1 MTEQLAREFK
11 EVDERAVSGLD
22 QRRKVA
28 LGTIALSFCAWL
40 RSRQGTS
47 IYLQH
52 DAETRNNAD
61 RWQNPHTLIT
71 SETAMLRLFEER
83 LDPFPPDEAPPPPVG
98 LMRFLWACT
107 RGARGYILAF
117 ALLSA
122 SVSIYEAWLFS
133 FLGQVVDLL
142 STWQS
147 GGAAGDEESRV
158 LWGIGIVLVVSIGLV
173 ALRTM
178 VQHQILAINLP
189 LRLRWD
195 FHRLMLRQSLSF
207 FSDEFSGRVTT
218 KVMQTALSV
227 REVLFTLIEILPG
240 IGVYFIAIIALA
252 GGFALKLMLP
262 FLAWIVLFGLAMVYF
277 VPRLGKVGQ
286 EQADARSSMTGR
298 IADAYTNITTVK
310 LFSHSKREAHF
321 ARAAMED
328 FKLTGFRQMRLV
340 SQFEIVN
347 QALVVALILG
357 AGGYA
362 LWLWHQGEVGTG
374 AVAAITAMALRINGM
389 SHWIMW
395 QMTSL
400 FENIGTVQDGMATLT
415 SGPKVQDVPDA
426 KVLEPAGG
434 EVVFDNV
441 SFNYN
446 GERQV
451 LDGLTLHIRPGEKIG
466 LVGRSGA
473 GKSTLINLLLRFY
486 DVDRGEIRIDG
497 QNIAE
502 VTQDSLRSVI
512 GMVTQDTSLL
522 HRSIRDN
529 IAYGRPDA
537 TDEDIHRAAVNAQAD
552 GFISQLS
559 DKQGHSGYDTLVGER
574 GIKLSGGQRQRIAI
588 ARVMLKNAPI
598 LLLDEATSALDSEV
612 EVAIQESLDEMM
624 QGKTVIAIA
633 HRLSTIAAMDRLIVM
648 DEGRIVEQ
656 GTHAQLLEKNGTY
669 ARLWQHQSGGFLGED
684 RGLVEV
690 MEE

>member
-1 MTEQLAREFK
+1 
-11 EVDERAVSGLD
+11 
-22 QRRKVA
+22 
-28 LGTIALSFCAWL
+28 
-40 RSRQGTS
+40 
-47 IYLQH
+47 
-52 DAETRNNAD
+52 
-61 RWQNPHTLIT
+61 
-71 SETAMLRLFEER
+71 MLRVFERR
-83 LDPFPPDEAPPPPVG
+83 LDPFPPDELPPPPVG
-98 LMRFLWACT
+98 LARFLWACT
-107 RGARGYILAF
+107 RGARGYVLAF

-122 SVSIYEAWLFS
+122 AVSIYEAWLFS

-142 STWQS
+142 SSWKA
-147 GGAAGDEESRV
+147 GGEVNMQESRV
-158 LWGIGIVLVVSIGLV
+158 LWGIGIVLVTSIGLV

-218 KVMQTALSV
+218 KVMQTALAV

-262 FLAWIVLFGLAMVYF
+262 FIGWIALFSLAMLYF
-277 VPRLGKVGQ
+277 VPRLGQVGQ
-286 EQADARSSMTGR
+286 EQANARSSMTGR
-298 IADAYTNITTVK
+298 ISDAYTNITTVK
-310 LFSHSKREAHF
+310 LFSHSRREAHF

-328 FKLTGFRQMRLV
+328 FKQTGFRQMRLV

-347 QALVVALILG
+347 QALVVGLILG

-362 LWLWHQGEVGTG
+362 LWLWHQGEVGAG

-400 FENIGTVQDGMATLT
+400 FESIGTVQDGMATLT
-415 SGPKVQDVPDA
+415 QGPKVQDAPDA
-426 KVLEPAGG
+426 KALVPSGG
-434 EVVFDNV
+434 AVSFDNV

-451 LDGLTLHIRPGEKIG
+451 LDGLSLHIRPGEKIG

-486 DVDRGEIRIDG
+486 DVDEGEISIDG
-497 QNIAE
+497 QDIAH
-502 VTQDSLRSVI
+502 VTQYSLRSTI

-537 TDEDIHRAAVNAQAD
+537 TDEQIRRAAINAQAD
-552 GFISQLS
+552 GFINQLT
-559 DKQGHSGYDTLVGER
+559 DPQGHSGYDTLVGER
-574 GIKLSGGQRQRIAI
+574 GIKLSGGQRQRVAI

-648 DEGRIVEQ
+648 DDGRIIEQ
-656 GTHAQLLEKNGTY
+656 GTHAELLAKNGTY

-684 RGLVEV
+684 QGVVEAV
-690 MEE
+690 E

>member
-1 MTEQLAREFK
+1 
-11 EVDERAVSGLD
+11 
-22 QRRKVA
+22 
-28 LGTIALSFCAWL
+28 
-40 RSRQGTS
+40 
-47 IYLQH
+47 
-52 DAETRNNAD
+52 
-61 RWQNPHTLIT
+61 
-71 SETAMLRLFEER
+71 MLRVFEQR

-98 LMRFLWACT
+98 LMRFLWACM
-107 RGARGYILAF
+107 RGARGYVLLL

-142 STWQS
+142 STWQA
-147 GGAAGDEESRV
+147 GGDANGQESRV
-158 LWGIGIVLVVSIGLV
+158 LWGIAIVLLTSIGLV

-218 KVMQTALSV
+218 KVMQTALAV
-227 REVLFTLIEILPG
+227 REVLFTLIEIAPG

-262 FLAWIVLFGLAMVYF
+262 FIAWVALFGLAMLYF
-277 VPRLGKVGQ
+277 VPRLGQVGQ
-286 EQADARSSMTGR
+286 EQAHARSSMTGR
-298 IADAYTNITTVK
+298 ISDAYTNITTVK
-310 LFSHSKREAHF
+310 LFSHSNREAHF

-328 FKLTGFRQMRLV
+328 FKQTGFRQMRLV

-347 QALVVALILG
+347 QALV
-357 AGGYA
+357 
-362 LWLWHQGEVGTG
+362 
-374 AVAAITAMALRINGM
+374 VAAITAMALRINGM

-415 SGPKVQDVPDA
+415 RGPKVQDAPNASVLVPS
-426 KVLEPAGG
+426 GG
-434 EVVFDNV
+434 AVTFDKV

-451 LDGLTLHIRPGEKIG
+451 LDGLSLNIRPGEKIG

-486 DVDRGEIRIDG
+486 DVDSGEIRIDG
-497 QNIAE
+497 QNIAQ
-502 VTQDSLRSVI
+502 VTQDSLRSAI

-537 TDEDIHRAAVNAQAD
+537 TDAQIRSAAANAQAD

-559 DKQGHSGYDTLVGER
+559 DRQGHSGYDTLVGER

-648 DEGRIVEQ
+648 DEGRIIEQ
-656 GTHAQLLEKNGTY
+656 GTHAQLLERNGTY

-684 RGLVEV
+684 QGMAEA
-690 MEE
+690 MDQA

>member
-1 MTEQLAREFK
+1 
-11 EVDERAVSGLD
+11 
-22 QRRKVA
+22 
-28 LGTIALSFCAWL
+28 
-40 RSRQGTS
+40 
-47 IYLQH
+47 
-52 DAETRNNAD
+52 
-61 RWQNPHTLIT
+61 
-71 SETAMLRLFEER
+71 MLRILER
-83 LDPFPPDEAPPPPVG
+83 WLDPFPPDEAPPPPMG
-98 LMRFLWACT
+98 LARFMWACT
-107 RGARGYILAF
+107 RGARGYIVAL

-122 SVSIYEAWLFS
+122 AVSIYEAWLFA

-142 STWQS
+142 ATWKV
-147 GGAAGDEESRV
+147 GDAVTAEEARV
-158 LWGIGIVLVVSIGLV
+158 LWGAGAVLLVSIGLV
-173 ALRTM
+173 AGRTL
-178 VQHQILAINLP
+178 VQHQVLAINLP

-218 KVMQTALSV
+218 KVMQTALAV

-240 IGVYFIAIIALA
+240 IGVYFVAIIALA

-262 FLAWIVLFGLAMVYF
+262 FIAWVALFGLTMVYF
-277 VPRLGKVGQ
+277 VPRLGQVGQ
-286 EQADARSSMTGR
+286 EQAHARSSMTGR
-298 IADAYTNITTVK
+298 VSDAYTNITTVK
-310 LFSHSKREAHF
+310 LFSHSRREAHF

-328 FKLTGFRQMRLV
+328 FKQTGFRQMRLV
-340 SQFEIVN
+340 SHFEIAN
-347 QALVVALILG
+347 QALVVGLIMG

-362 LWLWHQGEVGTG
+362 LWLWHQGEVGAG
-374 AVAAITAMALRINGM
+374 AVAAITAMALRVNGM

-400 FENIGTVQDGMATLT
+400 FENIGTVQDGMVTLT
-415 SGPKVQDVPDA
+415 TGPKVQDVPN
-426 KVLEPAGG
+426 AGELVTHG
-434 EVVFDNV
+434 GAVSFDNV
-441 SFNYN
+441 RFNYN

-451 LDGLTLHIRPGEKIG
+451 LDGLSLEIRPGEKIG

-486 DVDRGEIRIDG
+486 DVDSGEIRIDG
-497 QNIAE
+497 QNIAQ
-502 VTQDSLRSVI
+502 VTQDSLRSAI

-529 IAYGRPDA
+529 IAYGRPEA
-537 TDEDIHRAAVNAQAD
+537 SEAQIRRAAASAQAD

-559 DKQGHSGYDTLVGER
+559 DRQGNTGYDTLVGER

-612 EVAIQESLDEMM
+612 EVAIQESLDDMM

-648 DEGRIVEQ
+648 DEGRIIEQ
-656 GTHAQLLEKNGTY
+656 GTHAELLARNGTY

-684 RGLVEV
+684 QGVVEST
-690 MEE
+690 E

>member
-1 MTEQLAREFK
+1 
-11 EVDERAVSGLD
+11 
-22 QRRKVA
+22 
-28 LGTIALSFCAWL
+28 
-40 RSRQGTS
+40 
-47 IYLQH
+47 
-52 DAETRNNAD
+52 
-61 RWQNPHTLIT
+61 
-71 SETAMLRLFEER
+71 MLRVFERR
-83 LDPFPPDEAPPPPVG
+83 LDPFPPDELPPPPVG
-98 LMRFLWACT
+98 LARFLWACT
-107 RGARGYILAF
+107 RGARGYILAL

-122 SVSIYEAWLFS
+122 SVSIYEAWLFA

-142 STWQS
+142 STWQA
-147 GGAAGDEESRV
+147 GGSTQGQESRV
-158 LWGIGIVLVVSIGLV
+158 LWGIAIVLLTSIGLV

-178 VQHQILAINLP
+178 VQHQVLAINLP

-218 KVMQTALSV
+218 KVMQTALAV

-262 FLAWIVLFGLAMVYF
+262 FVIWVALFGLAMLYF
-277 VPRLGKVGQ
+277 VPRLGQVGQ
-286 EQADARSSMTGR
+286 EQAHARSSMTGR
-298 IADAYTNITTVK
+298 ISDAYTNITTVK

-328 FKLTGFRQMRLV
+328 FKQTGFRQMRLV

-400 FENIGTVQDGMATLT
+400 FENIGTVQDGMQTLT
-415 SGPKVQDVPDA
+415 RGPKVQDAPNASELV
-426 KVLEPAGG
+426 PAGG
-434 EVVFDNV
+434 AVTFDNV

-451 LDGLTLHIRPGEKIG
+451 LDGLSLKIRPGEKIG

-486 DVDRGEIRIDG
+486 DVDSGEIRIDG
-497 QNIAE
+497 QNIAH
-502 VTQDSLRSVI
+502 VTQDSLRSAI

-537 TDEDIHRAAVNAQAD
+537 TDAEIRRAAANAQAD
-552 GFISQLS
+552 GFINQLS
-559 DKQGHSGYDTLVGER
+559 DRQGHSGYDTLVGER

-648 DEGRIVEQ
+648 DEGRIIEQ
-656 GTHAQLLEKNGTY
+656 GTHAELLAKNGTY

-684 RGLVEV
+684 QGLAEAL
-690 MEE
+690 E

>member
-1 MTEQLAREFK
+1 
-11 EVDERAVSGLD
+11 
-22 QRRKVA
+22 
-28 LGTIALSFCAWL
+28 
-40 RSRQGTS
+40 
-47 IYLQH
+47 
-52 DAETRNNAD
+52 
-61 RWQNPHTLIT
+61 
-71 SETAMLRLFEER
+71 MLRAFERR
-83 LDPFPPDEAPPPPVG
+83 LDPFPPDEVPPPPTG
-98 LMRFLWACT
+98 LARFLWACT
-107 RGARGYILAF
+107 RGARGYIIAF
-117 ALLSA
+117 AVLSA
-122 SVSIYEAWLFS
+122 AVSIYEAWLFS

-142 STWQS
+142 TTWQQ
-147 GGAAGDEESRV
+147 GGEAAAQESRV
-158 LWGIGIVLVVSIGLV
+158 LWGMGLVMVGSIALV

-218 KVMQTALSV
+218 KVMQTALAV
-227 REVLFTLIEILPG
+227 RDVLFTLIEILPG

-252 GGFALKLMLP
+252 GGFAPKLMLP
-262 FLAWIVLFGLAMVYF
+262 FVAWLILFGLAMWYF

-286 EQADARSSMTGR
+286 EQAHARSSMTGR
-298 IADAYTNITTVK
+298 ISDAYTNIATVK
-310 LFSHSKREAHF
+310 LFSHSNREAHF

-328 FKLTGFRQMRLV
+328 FKNTGFRQMRLV

-347 QALVVALILG
+347 QALVVGLLMA

-362 LWLWHQGEVGTG
+362 LWLWHLGEIGTG

-400 FENIGTVQDGMATLT
+400 FENIGTLQDGMGTLT
-415 SGPKVQDVPDA
+415 RGAKVQDA
-426 KVLEPAGG
+426 TNAGELTTTG
-434 EVVFDNV
+434 GAVTFDNV

-451 LDGLTLHIRPGEKIG
+451 LDGLSLNIRAGEKIG

-486 DVDRGEIRIDG
+486 DVDSGEIRIDG
-497 QNIAE
+497 QNIAH
-502 VTQDSLRSVI
+502 VTQDSLRSAI

-537 TDEDIHRAAVNAQAD
+537 TDEQVRSAAASAQAD
-552 GFISQLS
+552 EFISQLS
-559 DKQGHSGYDTLVGER
+559 DRQGHSGYDTLVGER
-574 GIKLSGGQRQRIAI
+574 GIKLSGGQRQRVAI

-612 EVAIQESLDEMM
+612 EVAIQESLDHMM

-648 DEGRIVEQ
+648 DQGRILEQ
-656 GTHAQLLEKNGTY
+656 GTHAELLAKNGIY

-684 RGLVEV
+684 QLVPDGV
-690 MEE
+690 NQG

>member
-1 MTEQLAREFK
+1 
-11 EVDERAVSGLD
+11 
-22 QRRKVA
+22 
-28 LGTIALSFCAWL
+28 
-40 RSRQGTS
+40 
-47 IYLQH
+47 
-52 DAETRNNAD
+52 
-61 RWQNPHTLIT
+61 
-71 SETAMLRLFEER
+71 MLRAFERR

-98 LMRFLWACT
+98 LLRFLWACT
-107 RGARGYILAF
+107 RGARGYVLAL

-122 SVSIYEAWLFS
+122 GVSIYEAWLFS

-142 STWQS
+142 AAWQA
-147 GGAAGDEESRV
+147 GGAADGQETRV
-158 LWGIGIVLVVSIGLV
+158 LWGIAIVLLTSIGLV

-178 VQHQILAINLP
+178 VQHQVLAINLP

-218 KVMQTALSV
+218 KVMQTALAV
-227 REVLFTLIEILPG
+227 REVLFTIIEIAPG

-252 GGFALKLMLP
+252 GGFDLKLMLP
-262 FLAWIVLFGLAMVYF
+262 FIAWVALFGLAMLYF
-277 VPRLGKVGQ
+277 VPRLGQVGQ
-286 EQADARSSMTGR
+286 EQAHARSSMTGR
-298 IADAYTNITTVK
+298 VSDAYTNITTVK

-347 QALVVALILG
+347 QALVVGLIAG

-374 AVAAITAMALRINGM
+374 AVAAITAMALRVNGM

-400 FENIGTVQDGMATLT
+400 FENIGTVQDGMETLT
-415 SGPKVQDVPDA
+415 RGPKVQDAPNA
-426 KVLEPAGG
+426 GVLKTTGG
-434 EVVFDNV
+434 AVDFDNV

-451 LDGLTLHIRPGEKIG
+451 LDGLTLHIRPGEKVG

-486 DVDRGEIRIDG
+486 DVDNGEIRIDG
-497 QNIAE
+497 QNIAK
-502 VTQDSLRSVI
+502 VTQDSLRSAI

-537 TDEDIHRAAVNAQAD
+537 TEQQIRRAAANAQAD
-552 GFISQLS
+552 AFIEQLS
-559 DKQGHSGYDTLVGER
+559 DRQGHSGYDTLVGER

-612 EVAIQESLDEMM
+612 EVAIQESLNEMM
-624 QGKTVIAIA
+624 EGKTVIAIA

-648 DEGRIVEQ
+648 DEGRIIEQ
-656 GTHAQLLEKNGTY
+656 GTHSELLARNGTY

-684 RGLVEV
+684 QGVAEA
-690 MEE
+690 ME